1 MRLRVVTWNIH
12 KGIGG
17 VDRRYRLER
26 TISVLASL
34 HPDLALLQEVAEGM
48 PRCGMDDQLEELS
61 RALEMRHVAFGAEH
75 RFRVG
80 GYGNAILSRFPLT
93 DSTRIDLTIG
103 RRKRRGLVKTRA
115 HAKLEH
121 GTRSVVVFNLHL
133 GLSGGERA
141 DQLERFLECHPFAH
155 LHHDTP
161 LIVGGDFNDVWAS
174 LGQRFLEPAGFVR
187 AGKLLPTFPSALP
200 LRPLDGLWI
209 RGGISVLS
217 AHPVRTGLAKSASD
231 HLPIVA
237 ELEVAPAAHDSHRPP
252 SSRPPEPVERI

>member
-17 VDRRYRLER
+17 VDRRYDLQR
-26 TISVLASL
+26 TIALLRSL
-34 HPDLALLQEVAEGM
+34 HPDITLLQEVAEGM
-48 PRCGMDDQLEELS
+48 PRCGMDNQVEQLAGELELKHI
-61 RALEMRHVAFGAEH
+61 AYGAEH

-80 GYGNAILSRFPLT
+80 GYGNAILSRYPLT

-103 RRKRRGLVKTRA
+103 RRKQRGLVKTRA

-121 GTRSVVVFNLHL
+121 GTRSVVIFNLHL
-133 GLSGGERA
+133 GLSGSERA
-141 DQLERFLECHPFAH
+141 LQLERFLECHPFAH

-161 LIVGGDFNDVWAS
+161 IVVGGDFNDVWAS

-187 AGKLLPTFPSALP
+187 AGKLLATFPAALP
-200 LRPLDGLWI
+200 LRPLDGLWV
-209 RGGISVLS
+209 RGNIKVLS
-217 AHPVRTGLAKSASD
+217 AHPVKSGLATSASD

-237 ELEVAPAAHDSHRPP
+237 DLEVTGAHH
-252 SSRPPEPVERI
+252 EQ